1 MYLST
6 FIYLVL
12 IYSIPY
18 FWYIRF
24 STSPKKGF
32 SILFISLISTVLLI
46 NFNLLVF
53 AGIIILLTTLL
64 HQNQKLSNVTFFVSF
79 IILIYEAYST
89 LDGNLISTFLPITLV
104 SGIFSLM
111 MIGHWFLVDPTITR
125 IGMKNIARSSMLIAG
140 LLSLMIIT
148 GLISS
153 EISTLYKNIIIGLYI
168 SSLVLSLG
176 SLKSLNETSYTGVMA
191 ATGLSYLSLLVSL
204 GGTGTLILLP

>member
-1 MYLST
+1 MNLST

-18 FWYIRF
+18 FWYIRI
-24 STSPKKGF
+24 STCPKKGF
-32 SILFISLISTVLLI
+32 SILFIGLISTVLLI
-46 NFNLLVF
+46 EINLLVL
-53 AGIIILLTTLL
+53 AGIVILLTTLS
-64 HQNQKLSNVTFFVSF
+64 HQNEKLINITFLVSF
-79 IILIYEAYST
+79 TILIYEAYSIF
-89 LDGNLISTFLPITLV
+89 GENLITTFLPVTLV

-140 LLSLMIIT
+140 LLCLMITT
-148 GLISS
+148 GLISL
-153 EISTLYKNIIIGLYI
+153 EITTLYKNIIVGLYI
-168 SSLVLSLG
+168 SSFILSLG

>member
-1 MYLST
+1 MNLST

-79 IILIYEAYST
+79 IILIYEAYTT
-89 LDGNLISTFLPITLV
+89 LGENLISAFLPVTLV

-125 IGMKNIARSSMLIAG
+125 IGMKNIARSSVLIAG

>member
-1 MYLST
+1 MNLST

>member
-1 MYLST
+1 MNLST

-18 FWYIRF
+18 FWYIRI

-32 SILFISLISTVLLI
+32 SILFVGLISTVLLI
-46 NFNLLVF
+46 EINLLVL
-53 AGIIILLTTLL
+53 AGIVILLTTLS
-64 HQNQKLSNVTFFVSF
+64 HQNEKLINITFLVSF
-79 IILIYEAYST
+79 TILIYEAYSI
-89 LDGNLISTFLPITLV
+89 LGENLITTFLPVTLV

-140 LLSLMIIT
+140 LLCLMITT
-148 GLISS
+148 GLVSL
-153 EISTLYKNIIIGLYI
+153 EITTLYKNIIVGLYI
-168 SSLVLSLG
+168 SSFILSLG

>member
-1 MYLST
+1 LST

-18 FWYIRF
+18 FWYIRL

-32 SILFISLISTVLLI
+32 SILFIGLISTVLLI
-46 NFNLLVF
+46 EINLLVL
-53 AGIIILLTTLL
+53 AGIVILLTTLS
-64 HQNQKLSNVTFFVSF
+64 HQNEKLINITFLVSF
-79 IILIYEAYST
+79 TILIYEAYSK
-89 LDGNLISTFLPITLV
+89 LGENLITTFLPVTLV

-140 LLSLMIIT
+140 LLCLMITT
-148 GLISS
+148 GLISL
-153 EISTLYKNIIIGLYI
+153 EITTLYKNIIVGLYI
-168 SSLVLSLG
+168 SSFILSLG

>member
-1 MYLST
+1 MNLST

-18 FWYIRF
+18 FWYIRL

-32 SILFISLISTVLLI
+32 SILFIGLISAVLLI
-46 NFNLLVF
+46 EINLLVL
-53 AGIIILLTTLL
+53 AGIVILLTTLS
-64 HQNQKLSNVTFFVSF
+64 HQNEKLINITFLVSF
-79 IILIYEAYST
+79 TILIYEAYSM
-89 LDGNLISTFLPITLV
+89 LGENLITTFLPVTLV

-140 LLSLMIIT
+140 LLCLMITT
-148 GLISS
+148 GLISL
-153 EISTLYKNIIIGLYI
+153 EITTLYKNIIVGLYI
-168 SSLVLSLG
+168 SSFILSLG

>member
-1 MYLST
+1 MNLST

-64 HQNQKLSNVTFFVSF
+64 NQNQNLSNVTFFVSF

>member
-1 MYLST
+1 MNLST

-18 FWYIRF
+18 FWYIRL

-32 SILFISLISTVLLI
+32 SILFIGLISTVLLI
-46 NFNLLVF
+46 EINLLVL
-53 AGIIILLTTLL
+53 AGIVILLTTLS
-64 HQNQKLSNVTFFVSF
+64 HQNEKLINITFLVSF
-79 IILIYEAYST
+79 TILIYEAFSK
-89 LDGNLISTFLPITLV
+89 LGENLITTFLPVTLV

-125 IGMKNIARSSMLIAG
+125 IGMKNIARSSMLVAG
-140 LLSLMIIT
+140 LLCLMITT
-148 GLISS
+148 GLISL
-153 EISTLYKNIIIGLYI
+153 EITTLYKNIIVGLYI
-168 SSLVLSLG
+168 SSFILSLG

>member
-1 MYLST
+1 MNLST

-18 FWYIRF
+18 FWYIRL

-32 SILFISLISTVLLI
+32 SILFIGLISTVLLI
-46 NFNLLVF
+46 EINLLVL
-53 AGIIILLTTLL
+53 AGIVILLTTLS
-64 HQNQKLSNVTFFVSF
+64 HQNEKLINITFLVSF
-79 IILIYEAYST
+79 TILIYEAYSI
-89 LDGNLISTFLPITLV
+89 LGENLITTFLPVTLV

-140 LLSLMIIT
+140 LLCLLITT
-148 GLISS
+148 GLISL
-153 EISTLYKNIIIGLYI
+153 EITTLYKNIIVGLYI
-168 SSLVLSLG
+168 SSFILSLG

-191 ATGLSYLSLLVSL
+191 ATGLS
-204 GGTGTLILLP
+204 

>member
-1 MYLST
+1 MNLST

-18 FWYIRF
+18 FWYIRI

-32 SILFISLISTVLLI
+32 SILFIGLISTVLLI
-46 NFNLLVF
+46 EINLLVL
-53 AGIIILLTTLL
+53 AGIVILLTTLS
-64 HQNQKLSNVTFFVSF
+64 HQNEKLINITFLVSF
-79 IILIYEAYST
+79 TILIYEAYSI
-89 LDGNLISTFLPITLV
+89 LGENLITTFLPVTLV

-140 LLSLMIIT
+140 LLCLMITT
-148 GLISS
+148 GLVSL
-153 EISTLYKNIIIGLYI
+153 EITTLYKNIIVGLYI
-168 SSLVLSLG
+168 SSFILSLG

>member
-1 MYLST
+1 MNLST

-18 FWYIRF
+18 FWYIRI

-32 SILFISLISTVLLI
+32 SILFIGLISTVLLI
-46 NFNLLVF
+46 EINLLVL
-53 AGIIILLTTLL
+53 AGIVILLTTLS
-64 HQNQKLSNVTFFVSF
+64 HQNEKLINITFLVSF
-79 IILIYEAYST
+79 TILIYEAYSI
-89 LDGNLISTFLPITLV
+89 LGENLITTFLPVTLV

-140 LLSLMIIT
+140 LLCLMITT
-148 GLISS
+148 GLISL
-153 EISTLYKNIIIGLYI
+153 EITTLYKNIIVGLYI
-168 SSLVLSLG
+168 SSFILSLG

>member
-1 MYLST
+1 MNLST

-18 FWYIRF
+18 FWYIKI

-32 SILFISLISTVLLI
+32 SILFIGLISTVLLI
-46 NFNLLVF
+46 EINLLVL
-53 AGIIILLTTLL
+53 AGIVILLTTLS
-64 HQNQKLSNVTFFVSF
+64 HQNEKLINITFLVSF
-79 IILIYEAYST
+79 TILIYEAYSI
-89 LDGNLISTFLPITLV
+89 LGENLITTFLPVTLV

-140 LLSLMIIT
+140 LLCLMITT
-148 GLISS
+148 GLISL
-153 EISTLYKNIIIGLYI
+153 EITTLYKNIIVGLYI
-168 SSLVLSLG
+168 SSFILSLG

>member
-1 MYLST
+1 MNLST

-12 IYSIPY
+12 IFSIPY
-18 FWYIRF
+18 FWYIRL

-32 SILFISLISTVLLI
+32 SILFVGLISTVLLI
-46 NFNLLVF
+46 KFNLLVL
-53 AGIIILLTTLL
+53 AGIIILLTILS
-64 HQNQKLSNVTFFVSF
+64 HQNEKISNVTFFVSF

-89 LDGNLISTFLPITLV
+89 LGENLISTFLPVTLV

-125 IGMKNIARSSMLIAG
+125 VGMKNIARSSMLIAG
-140 LLSLMIIT
+140 LLCLMIIT
-148 GLISS
+148 GLMSLEVTS
-153 EISTLYKNIIIGLYI
+153 LYKNIIIGLYS
-168 SSLVLSLG
+168 SSLILSLG

>member
-1 MYLST
+1 MNLST

-18 FWYIRF
+18 FWYIRI

-32 SILFISLISTVLLI
+32 SILFIGLISTVLLI
-46 NFNLLVF
+46 EINLLVL
-53 AGIIILLTTLL
+53 AGIVILLTTLS
-64 HQNQKLSNVTFFVSF
+64 HQNEKLINITFLVSF
-79 IILIYEAYST
+79 TILIYEAYSI
-89 LDGNLISTFLPITLV
+89 LGENLITTFLPVTLV

>member
-1 MYLST
+1 MNLST

-18 FWYIRF
+18 FWYIRI

-32 SILFISLISTVLLI
+32 SILFIGLISTVLLI
-46 NFNLLVF
+46 EINLLVL
-53 AGIIILLTTLL
+53 AGIVILLTTLS
-64 HQNQKLSNVTFFVSF
+64 HQNEKLINITFLVSF
-79 IILIYEAYST
+79 TILIYEAYSI
-89 LDGNLISTFLPITLV
+89 LGENLITTFLPVTLV

-140 LLSLMIIT
+140 LLCLMITT
-148 GLISS
+148 GLISL
-153 EISTLYKNIIIGLYI
+153 EITTLYKNIIVGLYI
-168 SSLVLSLG
+168 SSFILSLG
-176 SLKSLNETSYTGVMA
+176 SLKSLNETSYTCVMA

>member
-1 MYLST
+1 MNLST

-18 FWYIRF
+18 FWYIRL

-32 SILFISLISTVLLI
+32 SILFIGLISTVLLI
-46 NFNLLVF
+46 EINLLVL
-53 AGIIILLTTLL
+53 AGIVILLTTLS
-64 HQNQKLSNVTFFVSF
+64 HQNEKLINITFLVSF
-79 IILIYEAYST
+79 TILIYEAYSI
-89 LDGNLISTFLPITLV
+89 LGENLITTFLPVTLV

-140 LLSLMIIT
+140 LLCLMITT
-148 GLISS
+148 GLISL
-153 EISTLYKNIIIGLYI
+153 EITTLYKNIIVGLYI
-168 SSLVLSLG
+168 SSFILLLG

>member
-1 MYLST
+1 MNLST

-18 FWYIRF
+18 FWYIRI

-32 SILFISLISTVLLI
+32 SILFVGLISTVLLI
-46 NFNLLVF
+46 EINLLVL
-53 AGIIILLTTLL
+53 AGIVILLTTLS
-64 HQNQKLSNVTFFVSF
+64 HQNEKLINITFLVSF
-79 IILIYEAYST
+79 TILIYEAYSI
-89 LDGNLISTFLPITLV
+89 LGENLITTFLPVTLV

-140 LLSLMIIT
+140 LLCLMITT
-148 GLISS
+148 GLISL
-153 EISTLYKNIIIGLYI
+153 EITTLYKNIIVGLYI
-168 SSLVLSLG
+168 SSFILSLG

>member
-1 MYLST
+1 MNLST

-18 FWYIRF
+18 FWYIRL

-32 SILFISLISTVLLI
+32 SILFIGLLSTVLLI
-46 NFNLLVF
+46 EINLLVL
-53 AGIIILLTTLL
+53 AGIVILLTTLS
-64 HQNQKLSNVTFFVSF
+64 HQNEKLINITFLVSF
-79 IILIYEAYST
+79 TILIYEAYSK
-89 LDGNLISTFLPITLV
+89 LGENLITTFLPVTLV

-140 LLSLMIIT
+140 LLCLMITT
-148 GLISS
+148 GLISL
-153 EISTLYKNIIIGLYI
+153 EITTLYKNIIVGLYI
-168 SSLVLSLG
+168 SSFILSLG

>member
-1 MYLST
+1 MNLST

-18 FWYIRF
+18 FWYIRL

-32 SILFISLISTVLLI
+32 SILFIGLISTVLLI
-46 NFNLLVF
+46 EINLLVL
-53 AGIIILLTTLL
+53 AGIVILLTTLS
-64 HQNQKLSNVTFFVSF
+64 HQNEKLINITFLVSF
-79 IILIYEAYST
+79 TILIYEAYSI
-89 LDGNLISTFLPITLV
+89 LGENLITTFLPVTLV

-140 LLSLMIIT
+140 LLCLMITT
-148 GLISS
+148 GLVSL
-153 EISTLYKNIIIGLYI
+153 EITTLYKNIIVGLYI
-168 SSLVLSLG
+168 SSFILSLG

-204 GGTGTLILLP
+204 GGTGTLILLQ

>member
-1 MYLST
+1 MNLST

-18 FWYIRF
+18 FWYIRL

-32 SILFISLISTVLLI
+32 SILFIGLISTVLLI
-46 NFNLLVF
+46 EINLLVL
-53 AGIIILLTTLL
+53 AGIVILLTRLS
-64 HQNQKLSNVTFFVSF
+64 HQNEKLINITFLVSF
-79 IILIYEAYST
+79 TILIYEAYSI
-89 LDGNLISTFLPITLV
+89 LGENLITTFLPVTLV

-140 LLSLMIIT
+140 LLCLMITT
-148 GLISS
+148 GLVSL
-153 EISTLYKNIIIGLYI
+153 EITTLYKNIIVGLYI
-168 SSLVLSLG
+168 SSFILSLG

>member
-1 MYLST
+1 MNLST

-89 LDGNLISTFLPITLV
+89 LDGNLIGTFLPITLV

>member
-1 MYLST
+1 MSLST

>member
-1 MYLST
+1 MNLST

-18 FWYIRF
+18 FWYIRL

-32 SILFISLISTVLLI
+32 SILFIGLISTVLLI
-46 NFNLLVF
+46 EINLLVL
-53 AGIIILLTTLL
+53 AGIVILLTTLS
-64 HQNQKLSNVTFFVSF
+64 HQNEKLINITFLVSF
-79 IILIYEAYST
+79 TILIYEAYSI
-89 LDGNLISTFLPITLV
+89 LGENLITTFLPVTLV

-140 LLSLMIIT
+140 LLCLMITT
-148 GLISS
+148 GLVSL
-153 EISTLYKNIIIGLYI
+153 EITTLYKNIIVGLYI
-168 SSLVLSLG
+168 SSFILSLG

>member
-1 MYLST
+1 MNLST

-18 FWYIRF
+18 FLYIRI
-24 STSPKKGF
+24 STIPKKGF
-32 SILFISLISTVLLI
+32 SILFIGLISTVLLI
-46 NFNLLVF
+46 EINLLVL
-53 AGIIILLTTLL
+53 AWIVILLTTLS
-64 HQNQKLSNVTFFVSF
+64 HQNEKLINITFLVSF
-79 IILIYEAYST
+79 TILIYEAYSI
-89 LDGNLISTFLPITLV
+89 LGENLITTFLPVTLV

-140 LLSLMIIT
+140 LLCLMITT
-148 GLISS
+148 GLVSL
-153 EISTLYKNIIIGLYI
+153 EITTLYKNIIVGLYI
-168 SSLVLSLG
+168 SSFILSLG

>member
-1 MYLST
+1 MNLST

-12 IYSIPY
+12 IFSIPY
-18 FWYIRF
+18 FWYIRL

-32 SILFISLISTVLLI
+32 SILFIGLISTVLLI
-46 NFNLLVF
+46 KFNLLVL
-53 AGIIILLTTLL
+53 AGIIILLTILS
-64 HQNQKLSNVTFFVSF
+64 HQNEKISNVTFFVSF
-79 IILIYEAYST
+79 MILIYEVYST
-89 LDGNLISTFLPITLV
+89 LGENLISTFLPVTLV

-125 IGMKNIARSSMLIAG
+125 VGMKNIARSSMLIAG
-140 LLSLMIIT
+140 LLCLMIIT
-148 GLISS
+148 GLMSLEVTS
-153 EISTLYKNIIIGLYI
+153 LYKNIIIGLYA
-168 SSLVLSLG
+168 SSLILSLG

>member
-1 MYLST
+1 MNLST

-18 FWYIRF
+18 FWYIRL

-32 SILFISLISTVLLI
+32 SILFIGLISTVLLI
-46 NFNLLVF
+46 EINLLVL
-53 AGIIILLTTLL
+53 AGIVILLTTLS
-64 HQNQKLSNVTFFVSF
+64 HQNEKLINITFLVSF
-79 IILIYEAYST
+79 TILIYEAYSI
-89 LDGNLISTFLPITLV
+89 LGENLITTFLPVTLV

-140 LLSLMIIT
+140 LLCLMITT
-148 GLISS
+148 GLVSL
-153 EISTLYKNIIIGLYI
+153 EITTLYKNIIVGLYI
-168 SSLVLSLG
+168 SSFILSLG
-176 SLKSLNETSYTGVMA
+176 SLKSLNEKSYTGVMA
-191 ATGLSYLSLLVSL
+191 ATGLIYLSLLVSL

>member
-1 MYLST
+1 MNLST

-18 FWYIRF
+18 FWYIRI

-32 SILFISLISTVLLI
+32 SILFIGLISTVLLI
-46 NFNLLVF
+46 EINLLVL
-53 AGIIILLTTLL
+53 AGIVILLTTLS
-64 HQNQKLSNVTFFVSF
+64 HQNEKLINITFLVSF
-79 IILIYEAYST
+79 TILIYEAYSI
-89 LDGNLISTFLPITLV
+89 LGENLITTFLPVTLV

-140 LLSLMIIT
+140 LLCLMITT
-148 GLISS
+148 GLISL
-153 EISTLYKNIIIGLYI
+153 EITTLYKNIIVGLYI
-168 SSLVLSLG
+168 SSFILSLG
-176 SLKSLNETSYTGVMA
+176 SLMSLNETSYTGVMA

>member
-1 MYLST
+1 MNLST

-32 SILFISLISTVLLI
+32 SILFISLISTVLFI

>member
-1 MYLST
+1 MNLST

-148 GLISS
+148 GLISL

>member
-1 MYLST
+1 MNLST

-18 FWYIRF
+18 FWYIRI

-32 SILFISLISTVLLI
+32 SILFIGLISTVLLI
-46 NFNLLVF
+46 EINLLVL
-53 AGIIILLTTLL
+53 AGIVILLTTLS
-64 HQNQKLSNVTFFVSF
+64 HQNEKLINITFLVSF
-79 IILIYEAYST
+79 TILIYEAYSI
-89 LDGNLISTFLPITLV
+89 LGENLITTFLPVTLV

-140 LLSLMIIT
+140 LLCLMITT
-148 GLISS
+148 GLISL
-153 EISTLYKNIIIGLYI
+153 EITTLYKNIIVGLYI
-168 SSLVLSLG
+168 SSFILSLG
-176 SLKSLNETSYTGVMA
+176 SLKSLNEKSYTGVMA

>member
-1 MYLST
+1 MNLST

-18 FWYIRF
+18 FWYIRI

-32 SILFISLISTVLLI
+32 SILFIGLISTVLLI
-46 NFNLLVF
+46 EINLLVL
-53 AGIIILLTTLL
+53 AGIVILLTTLS
-64 HQNQKLSNVTFFVSF
+64 HQNEKLINITFLVSF
-79 IILIYEAYST
+79 TILIYEAYSI
-89 LDGNLISTFLPITLV
+89 LGENLITTFLPVTLV

-140 LLSLMIIT
+140 LLCLMITT
-148 GLISS
+148 GLISL
-153 EISTLYKNIIIGLYI
+153 EITTLYKNIIVGLYI
-168 SSLVLSLG
+168 SSFILSLC
-176 SLKSLNETSYTGVMA
+176 SLKSLNEKSYTGVMA

>member
-1 MYLST
+1 MNLST

-18 FWYIRF
+18 FWYIRI

-32 SILFISLISTVLLI
+32 SILFIGLIYTVLLI
-46 NFNLLVF
+46 EINLLVL
-53 AGIIILLTTLL
+53 AGIVILLTTLS
-64 HQNQKLSNVTFFVSF
+64 HQNEKLINITFLVSF
-79 IILIYEAYST
+79 TILIYEAYSI
-89 LDGNLISTFLPITLV
+89 LGENLITTFLPVTLV

-140 LLSLMIIT
+140 LLCLMITT
-148 GLISS
+148 GLISL
-153 EISTLYKNIIIGLYI
+153 EITTLYKNIIVGLYI
-168 SSLVLSLG
+168 SSFILSLG

>member
-1 MYLST
+1 MNLST

-12 IYSIPY
+12 IFSIPY
-18 FWYIRF
+18 FWYIRL

-32 SILFISLISTVLLI
+32 SILFIGLISTVLLI
-46 NFNLLVF
+46 KFNLLVL
-53 AGIIILLTTLL
+53 AGIIILLTILS
-64 HQNQKLSNVTFFVSF
+64 HQNEKISNVTFFVSF

-89 LDGNLISTFLPITLV
+89 LGENLISTFLPVTLV

-125 IGMKNIARSSMLIAG
+125 VGMKNIARSSMLIAG
-140 LLSLMIIT
+140 LLCLMIIT
-148 GLISS
+148 GLMSLEVTS
-153 EISTLYKNIIIGLYI
+153 LYKNIIIGLYA
-168 SSLVLSLG
+168 SSLILSLG

>member
-1 MYLST
+1 MNLST

-18 FWYIRF
+18 FWYIRL

-32 SILFISLISTVLLI
+32 SILFIGLISTVLLI
-46 NFNLLVF
+46 EINLLVL
-53 AGIIILLTTLL
+53 AGIVILLTTLS
-64 HQNQKLSNVTFFVSF
+64 HQNEKLINITFLVSF
-79 IILIYEAYST
+79 TILIYEAYSI
-89 LDGNLISTFLPITLV
+89 LGENLITTFLPVTLV

-140 LLSLMIIT
+140 LLCLMITT
-148 GLISS
+148 GLVSL
-153 EISTLYKNIIIGLYI
+153 EITTLYKNIIVGLYI
-168 SSLVLSLG
+168 SSFILSLG

-204 GGTGTLILLP
+204 G

>member
-1 MYLST
+1 MNLST

-18 FWYIRF
+18 FWYIRI

-32 SILFISLISTVLLI
+32 SILFIGLISTVLLI
-46 NFNLLVF
+46 EINLLVL
-53 AGIIILLTTLL
+53 AGIVILLTTLS
-64 HQNQKLSNVTFFVSF
+64 HQNEKLINITFLVSF
-79 IILIYEAYST
+79 TILIYEAYSI
-89 LDGNLISTFLPITLV
+89 LGENLITTFLPVTLV

-140 LLSLMIIT
+140 LLCLLITT
-148 GLISS
+148 GLISL
-153 EISTLYKNIIIGLYI
+153 EITTLYKNIIVGLYI
-168 SSLVLSLG
+168 SSFILSLG